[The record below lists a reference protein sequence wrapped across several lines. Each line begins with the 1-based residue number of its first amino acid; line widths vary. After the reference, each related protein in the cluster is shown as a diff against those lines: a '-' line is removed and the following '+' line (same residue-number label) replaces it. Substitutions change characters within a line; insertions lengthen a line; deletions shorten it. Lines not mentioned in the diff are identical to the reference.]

1 MEDDPYSVVLSKV
14 MATRKRLTRVESQA
28 QTQQRLLD
36 AAAAIVARRGFAG
49 ASIED
54 IAETAG
60 YSRGAFHANF
70 KSKDELFLALI
81 ERHVKAMLS
90 EIHKMM
96 MDASLSPDEMQK
108 SLRAACACYT
118 GSDKETYLLLTE
130 AQLYAVR
137 NPRFGKKLSAL
148 FGAIYD
154 GLLSPIE
161 YFQKQTGFNDTS
173 ARQLVLIGFALS
185 HGLILHNLMD
195 PMRYPE
201 ETVSNSIEFVFDRI
215 FPQTR

>member
-1 MEDDPYSVVLSKV
+1 M
-14 MATRKRLTRVESQA
+14 ESQA

-36 AAAAIVARRGFAG
+36 AAAVIVARRGLAG

-90 EIHKMM
+90 EIHKL
-96 MDASLSPDEMQK
+96 MDAPLDPEEMQK
-108 SLRAACACYT
+108 NLRTACACYT
-118 GSDKETYLLLTE
+118 GSDRETYLLLTE

-137 NPRFGKKLSAL
+137 NPRFGKKLSVL

-154 GLLSPIE
+154 GLIAPIE
-161 YFQKQTGFNDTS
+161 YFQKQTGYKDTS

-195 PMRYPE
+195 PVRYPE
-201 ETVSNSIEFVFDRI
+201 ETVSGSIEFVFDRI
-215 FPQTR
+215 FPLTQ

>member
-1 MEDDPYSVVLSKV
+1 
-14 MATRKRLTRVESQA
+14 MATRKRLSRVESQA

-36 AAAAIVARRGFAG
+36 AAAAIVAHRGFAG

-54 IAETAG
+54 IAESAG

-70 KSKDELFLALI
+70 KSKDELFLALVD
-81 ERHVKAMLS
+81 RHVKAMLS

-96 MDASLSPDEMQK
+96 DAPLSPEEMQK
-108 SLRAACACYT
+108 NLRAACACYT

-137 NPRFGKKLSAL
+137 NPRFGKKLSSL

-154 GLLSPIE
+154 GLLGPIE
-161 YFQKQTGFNDTS
+161 YFQKQTGYNDTS

-195 PMRYPE
+195 PVRYPE
-201 ETVSNSIEFVFDRI
+201 ETVSSSIKFVFDRI
-215 FPQTR
+215 FPQTK

>member
-1 MEDDPYSVVLSKV
+1 
-14 MATRKRLTRVESQA
+14 
-28 QTQQRLLD
+28 
-36 AAAAIVARRGFAG
+36 
-49 ASIED
+49 
-54 IAETAG
+54 
-60 YSRGAFHANF
+60 
-70 KSKDELFLALI
+70 
-81 ERHVKAMLS
+81 
-90 EIHKMM
+90 
-96 MDASLSPDEMQK
+96 MQK
-108 SLRAACACYT
+108 NLRAACACYT

-154 GLLSPIE
+154 GLLGPIE
-161 YFQKQTGFNDTS
+161 YFQKQTGYSDTS
-173 ARQLVLIGFALS
+173 AKQLVLIGFALS

-195 PMRYPE
+195 PVRYPE

>member
-1 MEDDPYSVVLSKV
+1 M
-14 MATRKRLTRVESQA
+14 ESQA

-36 AAAAIVARRGFAG
+36 AAAVIVARRGLVG

-81 ERHVKAMLS
+81 ERHVKAMLA
-90 EIHKMM
+90 EIHKL
-96 MDASLSPDEMQK
+96 MDAPLDPEEMQQN
-108 SLRAACACYT
+108 LRAACACYT
-118 GSDKETYLLLTE
+118 GSDRETYLLLTE

-137 NPRFGKKLSAL
+137 NPRFGKKLSVL

-154 GLLSPIE
+154 GLIGPIE
-161 YFQKQTGFNDTS
+161 YFQKQTKYKDTS

-195 PMRYPE
+195 PVRYPE
-201 ETVSNSIEFVFDRI
+201 ETVSGSIEFVFDRI
-215 FPQTR
+215 FPQA

>member
-1 MEDDPYSVVLSKV
+1 

-36 AAAAIVARRGFAG
+36 AAAVIVARRGLVG

-81 ERHVKAMLS
+81 ERHVKAMLA
-90 EIHKMM
+90 EIHKL
-96 MDASLSPDEMQK
+96 MDAPLDPEEMQQN
-108 SLRAACACYT
+108 LRAACACYT
-118 GSDKETYLLLTE
+118 GSDRETYLLLTE

-137 NPRFGKKLSAL
+137 NPRFGKKLSVL

-154 GLLSPIE
+154 GLIGPIE
-161 YFQKQTGFNDTS
+161 YFQKQTKYKDTS

-195 PMRYPE
+195 PVRYPE
-201 ETVSNSIEFVFDRI
+201 ETVSGSIEFVFDRI
-215 FPQTR
+215 FPQA